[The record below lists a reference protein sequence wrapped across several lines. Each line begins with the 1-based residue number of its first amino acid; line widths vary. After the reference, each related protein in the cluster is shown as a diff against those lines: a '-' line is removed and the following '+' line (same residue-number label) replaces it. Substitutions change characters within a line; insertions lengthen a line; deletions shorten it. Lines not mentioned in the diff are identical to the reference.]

1 VIAVAV
7 VKAVLA
13 ASLNSTK
20 NVVDAGADVVAA
32 ASAAAVDAAVV
43 VAATAVAFETEIV
56 DVVDESDSPSFAF
69 VAAEEEN
76 MDMTWPR

>member
-1 VIAVAV
+1 VIVVAV

-13 ASLNSTK
+13 ASLNST
-20 NVVDAGADVVAA
+20 NVDAGADVVDA

>member
-13 ASLNSTK
+13 ASLNST

-56 DVVDESDSPSFAF
+56 GVVDESDSPSFAF

>member
-1 VIAVAV
+1 VIDVAV

-13 ASLNSTK
+13 ASLNST
-20 NVVDAGADVVAA
+20 NVDAGADVVSA

-43 VAATAVAFETEIV
+43 VAATAVAFETEFV

-76 MDMTWPR
+76 MDMTWLR

>member
-1 VIAVAV
+1 MIAVAV

-13 ASLNSTK
+13 ASLNST
-20 NVVDAGADVVAA
+20 NVDAGADVVAA

-43 VAATAVAFETEIV
+43 VAATAVALETEMV